1 MSELANIE
9 HLETDLWDA
18 ADNLRA
24 NSKLTAGEY
33 CMPVLGVIF
42 LRHATNRYN
51 DALREIQAD
60 QAAGKMPKRPLTA
73 ADFKKRR
80 ALMLPKE
87 ARYDALLALPKGS
100 NLGTALVEAMNAVE
114 RDFTPLLNQLP
125 KDYAKF
131 ENTLL
136 EDLLRVFDSETLR
149 TASGDVFG
157 RINEYFL
164 MKFAMQGAQ
173 DNGEFFTPPSLVQVI
188 VNVIEPDHGV
198 VFDPAAGSGGM
209 FVQTGHFMAQRGLSA
224 AHRVTFFGQEY
235 KTSNLRLAKMNLAVH
250 ALEGEIVEAN
260 TFYQDVHELFGKCDR
275 VMANPPFNVDKVDA
289 EKVKDDRRL
298 PFGLPGV
305 NKEKKVSNGNYLW
318 ISYFWS
324 YLNKTGRAGFVMSS
338 QASSAGHGEAEV
350 RRKIVETG
358 AVDVMISIRS
368 NFFYTR
374 TVPCELWHFD
384 KGKPAERRDKVLM
397 IDARNIYRK
406 VTRKIYDFT
415 PEQLQNLTAIVWLY
429 RGQSDRFVTLVQ
441 QHLERTLKEA
451 ASIAGK
457 AAAFRQSY
465 DALVAAIPSPVLR
478 TPSPHRMGRGQGEG
492 QSLRELVKERDDTA
506 KACFAALDKWTARIA
521 KQWMKPCDAK
531 LSAQKKLLAE
541 LDDLATAC
549 RDLVKDVDLVF
560 KLAARVVDALGTQR
574 ERLLSPALSSIPNGR
589 EGEEPRTA
597 TRASELP
604 LPAKNERG
612 EGRGEGQPELN
623 LRAIG
628 KLEKELDARRKE
640 AVEQLKAAAYFE
652 RQAHWL
658 LSRFPDAKLVAVPGL
673 VKLVDRKEIEAADW
687 SLTPGRYVGVA
698 PPEVD
703 EDFDF
708 EQTLGD
714 IHVELADLNQEAVA
728 LAKKIQK
735 NFEELGV

>member
-1 MSELANIE
+1 MSQLVNIQ

-24 NSKLTAGEY
+24 NSKLTADEY

-51 DALREIQAD
+51 DCLREIQED
-60 QAAGKMPKRPLTA
+60 QAMGKMPKRSLTA

-87 ARYDALLALPKGS
+87 ARYDALLALPKGAD
-100 NLGTALVEAMNAVE
+100 LGTALVKAMEAVE
-114 RDFTPLLNQLP
+114 RDFAPLLNQLP
-125 KDYAKF
+125 KEYTKF
-131 ENTLL
+131 DNSLL
-136 EDLLRVFDSETLR
+136 EDLLRVFDSEMIR
-149 TASGDVFG
+149 NAKGDVFG

-173 DNGEFFTPPSLVQVI
+173 DNGEFFTPPSLVQVL
-188 VNVIEPDHGV
+188 VNVIEPDHGI
-198 VFDPAAGSGGM
+198 VFDPASGSGGM
-209 FVQTGHFMAQRGLSA
+209 FVQSSHFIEQRGQSA

-250 ALEGEIVEAN
+250 ALEGDIREAN
-260 TFYQDVHELFGKCDR
+260 TFYEDVHELFARCDFL
-275 VMANPPFNVDKVDA
+275 MANPPFNVDKVDA
-289 EKVKDDRRL
+289 GKIKTDRRL

-305 NKEKKVSNGNYLW
+305 NKDKKVSNGNYLW

-324 YLNKTGRAGFVMSS
+324 YLNKNGRAGFVMSS

-358 AVDVMISIRS
+358 DVDVMISIRS

-374 TVPCELWHFD
+374 MVPCELWFFD
-384 KGKPAERRDKVLM
+384 KGKPAERRDQVLM

-415 PEQLQNLTAIVWLY
+415 PEQLANLTAIVWLY
-429 RGQSDRFVTLVQ
+429 RGQSDRFVALVQ
-441 QHLERTLKEA
+441 QHLERTLAEA
-451 ASIAGK
+451 AGIAEK
-457 AAAFRQSY
+457 AAAFRKGY
-465 DALVAAIPSPVLR
+465 DALAEAAAPFLKTLTSK
-478 TPSPHRMGRGQGEG
+478 SGSSRGNEAQTEKD
-492 QSLRELVKERDDTA
+492 QSLLTSAATTAKERDDAA
-506 KACFAALDKWTARIA
+506 KACFGALDEMTARIA
-521 KQWMKPCDAK
+521 KEWKKPCEPK
-531 LSAQKKLLAE
+531 LAAQKKLLAE
-541 LDDLATAC
+541 LEDLATAC

-560 KLAARVVDALGTQR
+560 KLAARVVDSA
-574 ERLLSPALSSIPNGR
+574 EKDAN
-589 EGEEPRTA
+589 
-597 TRASELP
+597 
-604 LPAKNERG
+604 AKAHG
-612 EGRGEGQPELN
+612 SWDG
-623 LRAIG
+623 RAIG

-640 AVEQLKAAAYFE
+640 AVEQLKATAYFE

-658 LSRFPDAKLVAVPGL
+658 LSRFPEAKLVAVPGL
-673 VKLVDRKEIEAADW
+673 VKLVERKEIEAADW

-698 PPEVD
+698 PAEVD

-708 EQTLGD
+708 EQTLSD

-728 LAKKIQK
+728 LAKTIQK
-735 NFEELGV
+735 NFEGLGV